1 MGIHMKK
8 TQSFAFLMLF
18 LGLLISCG
26 VFDNEQIPEC
36 LKQSETDPSG
46 TIYCFQ
52 PSWFGRPDWHPDGEW
67 IAAEHSDSID
77 TNSDGLNDTW
87 FSGIWLVNAECGR
100 TQPLLPFG
108 RTPAW
113 NPKGDLLAVSDQ
125 GRIYSV
131 RITSLEPASYN
142 TSSITL
148 LTDFNASAFFPTWSS
163 DGQWI
168 AFDTNYL
175 DSNGANV
182 IWKIR
187 KDGTGLTDISIHQV
201 GEWRYANWNGT
212 QIAHSRALTSS
223 GWEIFVMSDDGS
235 RPKQLTGS
243 GENYYPKYSPGGKR
257 IAYQHH
263 QGIKSSIY
271 IINSDGS
278 NNLMLARDWASGVA
292 WSPDGKKLV
301 YVFANHYYDVP
312 GNGQLWI
319 MNANGSQK
327 WQLTFNHGLEL
338 E

>member
-1 MGIHMKK
+1 MK
-8 TQSFAFLMLF
+8 TTLLFVFLMLF

-36 LKQSETDPSG
+36 VKQSRVDPTG

-52 PSWFGRPDWHPDGEW
+52 PSWFGRPDWHPDGDW

-77 TNSDGLNDTW
+77 TNNDGINDIW
-87 FSGIWLVNAECGR
+87 FSGIWLVNAQNGQ

-108 RTPAW
+108 RAPDW
-113 NPKGDLLAVSDQ
+113 NPQGTHLAIHA
-125 GRIYSV
+125 GGGIYSI
-131 RITSLEPASYN
+131 RITSLEPARYD

-148 LTDFNASAFFPTWSS
+148 LTDFNASAFFPTWSG

-168 AFDTNYL
+168 AFDTNF
-175 DSNGANV
+175 DHINGAYLV
-182 IWKIR
+182 WKTK
-187 KDGTGLTDISIHQV
+187 KDGSELKKISEREIGGGRHPNWDKLNNRIAFTSYVTD
-201 GEWRYANWNGT
+201 GADGP
-212 QIAHSRALTSS
+212 
-223 GWEIFVMSDDGS
+223 EIFVMSEDGS
-235 RPKQLTGS
+235 RPKQLTGN
-243 GENYYPKYSPGGKR
+243 GENYYPKFSPDGMK

-271 IINSDGS
+271 SMDSDGRK
-278 NNLMLARDWASGVA
+278 NKVLAQDWASGMA

-319 MNANGSQK
+319 MNSDGSQK
-327 WQLTFNHGLEL
+327 KQLTNFTPFQP
-338 E
+338 